1 MGLRSAWLAVPFLAA
16 CASTVDWSKP
26 GASQEQID
34 ADLKAC
40 RTLAVQIPIVPR
52 ERTTAPSG
60 AVSQSTGTD
69 LNADRQLVVAQRTES
84 CMRQRGYQLIRK

>member
-1 MGLRSAWLAVPFLAA
+1 M
-16 CASTVDWSKP
+16 
-26 GASQEQID
+26 SQEQID